1 MGNFSHISSGAVL
14 GFLHSLLCE
23 TGEVC
28 KGGVL
33 VLGVTGKLEF
43 PRSGAIVGVHELP
56 REGADAGAHHRPAA
70 WESALKKIKH
80 PRRFQ
85 GTHRLRATAQSRS
98 LSSLLWLT
106 VASEHRF
113 WLRRMEIREGAL
125 TQGRAR
131 AGAHRRPVLLTP
143 LV

>member
-14 GFLHSLLCE
+14 GFLHSLLYE

-70 WESALKKIKH
+70 WESALKKNQAPSMIPGH
-80 PRRFQ
+80 TQ
-85 GTHRLRATAQSRS
+85 TESHRSKSFLVI
-98 LSSLLWLT
+98 
-106 VASEHRF
+106 VA
-113 WLRRMEIREGAL
+113 LADCGI
-125 TQGRAR
+125 
-131 AGAHRRPVLLTP
+131 
-143 LV
+143 